1 MKDDNSAVHI
11 FQYSTSL
18 PASSDGDKHY
28 QLIETNYKSQT
39 PNLNAYFTEKPKE
52 LTIDN
57 AFNINIIQENTPKVM
72 NQKNTISN
80 PQGIID
86 AINQL
91 KERYN
96 ELCNVNSKLK
106 SNIEEMNII
115 NEKNIETIIKQEEE
129 IKQLN
134 AQLLQIYSNNIN

>member
-57 AFNINIIQENTPKVM
+57 SFNINIIQENTPKVM

-80 PQGIID
+80 HQGIIY

>member
-80 PQGIID
+80 HQGIID

-134 AQLLQIYSNNIN
+134 AQLLRIYSNNIN

>member
-57 AFNINIIQENTPKVM
+57 SFNINILQDNTPKVM
-72 NQKNTISN
+72 NQKKPISN
-80 PQGIID
+80 HQGIID

>member
-1 MKDDNSAVHI
+1 M
-11 FQYSTSL
+11 
-18 PASSDGDKHY
+18 
-28 QLIETNYKSQT
+28 
-39 PNLNAYFTEKPKE
+39 NAYFTEKPKE

-80 PQGIID
+80 HQGIID
-86 AINQL
+86 TINQL

>member
-1 MKDDNSAVHI
+1 MKNDNSAVHI

-57 AFNINIIQENTPKVM
+57 AFNINIIQENTPKIM

-80 PQGIID
+80 HQGIID

>member
-72 NQKNTISN
+72 NQKNTIIN
-80 PQGIID
+80 HQGIID

>member
-1 MKDDNSAVHI
+1 MKDDNSAVNI

-80 PQGIID
+80 HQGIID

>member
-80 PQGIID
+80 HQGIID

-134 AQLLQIYSNNIN
+134 AQLLQIYSNNMN

>member
-80 PQGIID
+80 HQGIID

-115 NEKNIETIIKQEEE
+115 NEKNIITIIKQEEE

>member
-57 AFNINIIQENTPKVM
+57 ALNINIIQENTPKKKK
-72 NQKNTISN
+72 QKNTISN
-80 PQGIID
+80 HQGIID